1 MNKITIYHNPACSK
15 SRAALALLEEND
27 VSPEI
32 IYYLETPP
40 SIEDLKSL
48 LRKLGLQLHDIIR
61 RSEGDYD
68 ELGFDDDTLSEEIVL
83 DLLQKHPH
91 LLQRP
96 IVIKGDK
103 AIIARPPEAV
113 LSMLEK
119 EKGE

>member
-1 MNKITIYHNPACSK
+1 MNKITIYHNPKCSK

-40 SIEDLKSL
+40 SIDDLKSL
-48 LRKLGLQLHDIIR
+48 LGKLGLQLHDIIR

-113 LSMLEK
+113 LSMLEN
-119 EKGE
+119 EKGK